1 MTSNLE
7 TWRPVAVFSCMIR
20 NETTLNQHQQEGLAA
35 VCYRKTILFL
45 GGLGGRASKFDEV
58 RIFISNIKA
67 ARLFMLNPPGQKYEK
82 NIFWSFPT
90 LFATHQHDKLFTPFR
105 NLSFVMQ
112 TTFLLDTH
120 TASNTYNV
128 EQSKWSLKYI
138 FSLKIWKYNTITI
151 QGGSMKKEVSFF
163 KMVRFLVSVANHFFN
178 KFI

>member
-58 RIFISNIKA
+58 RISISNIKA

-82 NIFWSFPT
+82 TFSDHF
-90 LFATHQHDKLFTPFR
+90 LPFLPHI
-105 NLSFVMQ
+105 NMINFSPLSEIY
-112 TTFLLDTH
+112 LLWYRPHFYWIHIQLQTH
-120 TASNTYNV
+120 T
-128 EQSKWSLKYI
+128 
-138 FSLKIWKYNTITI
+138 
-151 QGGSMKKEVSFF
+151 M
-163 KMVRFLVSVANHFFN
+163 
-178 KFI
+178 